1 MFWSSF
7 QKYLECH
14 FSANKQNIKRILI
27 PKATKQNL
35 RCRKRISHIH
45 MNTNTHAHAHTH
57 IIKLYALNLK
67 GVYFLSSYRFL
78 KCCINIYLYFWFK
91 TLYQIIFDYHSQFPT
106 KPYFIIFIFFL
117 KYIRKKLCQL
127 EAIMNEIMCLRS
139 NAISR
144 VVFSVDL
151 EKHYCSLF
159 PFK

>member
-1 MFWSSF
+1 
-7 QKYLECH
+7 
-14 FSANKQNIKRILI
+14 
-27 PKATKQNL
+27 
-35 RCRKRISHIH
+35 

-139 NAISR
+139 NVISR
-144 VVFSVDL
+144 VVFFSGFGKNIIVRYFHL
-151 EKHYCSLF
+151 NNSMILF
-159 PFK
+159 TMTKQKSQLFDFKK